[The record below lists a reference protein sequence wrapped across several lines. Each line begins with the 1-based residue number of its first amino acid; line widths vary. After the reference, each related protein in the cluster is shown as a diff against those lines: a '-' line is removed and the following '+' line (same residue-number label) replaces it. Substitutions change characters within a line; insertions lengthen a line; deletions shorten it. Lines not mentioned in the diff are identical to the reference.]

1 MGIPVGPTLYFFF
14 QQVWRRPVPPAVKAI
29 DSLYKRLCRAR
40 GVHLEIELYGAALSP
55 QVWGRKSQCS
65 LARITRRA
73 ASPPW
78 KGRWLYALSQ
88 VASPSTILELGTH
101 LGLGTLY
108 LWAAAP
114 QAQIHTIEAS
124 PTLARQAQKHFRLF
138 GAKPHLYIGTFEE
151 VLPTLTGP
159 WDLVYI
165 DGDHRAEA
173 LLTYLQLLFPKL
185 SPKGMVLCDDIFW
198 SRAMYKAWQS
208 LATFPWASRQI
219 IGPFGVLRRCSAT

>member
-1 MGIPVGPTLYFFF
+1 MGIPVGPTLHFFF
-14 QQVWRRPVPPAVKAI
+14 RQVWRKPVPPSVKAI
-29 DSLYKRLCRAR
+29 DLLYRRLCRAS
-40 GVHLEIELYGAALSP
+40 GVPLEIELYGAALSP
-55 QVWGRKSQCS
+55 QAWGRKSQCS
-65 LARITRRA
+65 LACITRRA

-88 VASPSTILELGTH
+88 AASPSTILELGTH

-108 LWAAAP
+108 LWAGAP

-138 GAKPHLYIGTFEE
+138 GAKPHLHIGTFAE

-165 DGDHRAEA
+165 DGDHRAEV
-173 LLTYLQLLFPKL
+173 LHTYLQLLFPKL
-185 SPKGMVLCDDIFW
+185 SPNGIVVCDDIFW
-198 SRAMYKAWQS
+198 SRAMYKAWQN
-208 LATFPWASRQI
+208 LAIPLGMTRQI
-219 IGPFGVLRRCSAT
+219 IGPFGVLRRCGAA

>member
-1 MGIPVGPTLYFFF
+1 MGIQVGLTLEFFF
-14 QQVWRRPVPPAVKAI
+14 QQVWRKPMPPTVHAI
-29 DSLYKRLCRAR
+29 GVLYKRLRQAN
-40 GVHLEIELYGAALSP
+40 GIHVEVETYGAALPP
-55 QVWGRKSQCS
+55 QAWGSRSRHS
-65 LARITRRA
+65 LAALTRRA

-78 KGRWLYALSQ
+78 KGRWLYAL
-88 VASPSTILELGTH
+88 VRDAGPSTLLELGTH
-101 LGLGTLY
+101 LGFGTLY

-138 GAKPHLYIGTFEE
+138 GAKPHLHIGTFAE

-173 LLTYLQLLFPKL
+173 LHTYLQLLFPKL
-185 SPKGMVLCDDIFW
+185 SPNGMVVCDDIFW
-198 SRAMYKAWQS
+198 SRAMYKAWQN
-208 LATFPWASRQI
+208 LAIPLRITRQI
-219 IGPFGVLRRCSAT
+219 IGPFGVLRRCGTA